1 MAMDEL
7 RAYGICRSCFEPY
20 LSSRGC
26 PRCDHAGDARAAV
39 AEAPAVL
46 PVELELE
53 RQPQLHRMMPR
64 AAFAVVGA
72 AVLVIALIAVA
83 IQAA

>member
-1 MAMDEL
+1 MDEL

-20 LSSRGC
+20 LSRRGC
-26 PRCDHAGDARAAV
+26 PRCDGAERAGPAA

-53 RQPQLHRMMPR
+53 RQADLHRMVPR

-72 AVLVIALIAVA
+72 AVLVITLIAVA